1 MKYGFKD
8 YAYDVL
14 KEVKKPMGYKDI
26 WEKGKQLGCDVKL
39 GSKGK
44 TPWESLGA
52 QLYVDVKSADSKF
65 FLISKKPTLF
75 ALVEYKDNYSEQE
88 IRKMQE
94 AEEKPI
100 VEAKY
105 HERDLHPV
113 LVKYLYGNRHFSCLT
128 RTIFHE
134 KSSKGKMHQDMWTYP
149 DLIGVYFP
157 YYDFELLTLST
168 LDILNQKS
176 FKIFSFEVKKTLDLS
191 TLREKYFQAVSN
203 SSWANEGYLVAAEIS
218 DDDKFMSEL
227 SLLNSGFGI
236 GVIKLNI
243 EFPEQSEILFYAK
256 QKTNIDINMLDK
268 LINKNSDV
276 QQIFNCVEE
285 SNKLSRVVNISQFDK
300 ILDETEYEK
309 HLNKF
314 SL

>member
-14 KEVKKPMGYKDI
+14 KEFKKPLGYKDI

-65 FLISKKPTLF
+65 YMISKKPTLF
-75 ALVEYKDNYSEQE
+75 ALVEYKDIYSEQDVK
-88 IRKMQE
+88 IMQE

-100 VEAKY
+100 AEAKY
-105 HERDLHPV
+105 NERDLHPV
-113 LVKYLYGNRHFSCLT
+113 LVKYLYGNRHFACLT

-157 YYDFELLTLST
+157 YDDFELLTLST

-203 SSWANEGYLVAAEIS
+203 SSWANEGYLVAAEVN

-285 SNKLSRVVNISQFDK
+285 SNKLSRVVNVSQFDQ
-300 ILDETEYEK
+300 ILDDTEYEK
-309 HLNKF
+309 HLKKF
-314 SL
+314 SV

>member
-14 KEVKKPMGYKDI
+14 KAVKKPMGYKEI

-52 QLYVDVKSADSKF
+52 QLYVDVKSVDSKF

-75 ALVEYKDNYSEQE
+75 ALVEYKDNYSDQE

-94 AEEKPI
+94 AEENPI
-100 VEAKY
+100 AEAKY

-157 YYDFELLTLST
+157 YDDFELLTLST
-168 LDILNQKS
+168 LEILNQKP

-191 TLREKYFQAVSN
+191 TLREKFFQAVSN

-256 QKTNIDINMLDK
+256 PKTNIDINMLDK

-285 SNKLSRVVNISQFDK
+285 SNKLSRVVNMSQFDK
-300 ILDETEYEK
+300 ILDEIEYEK